1 MCFDKIIWFLVRE
14 KNQPISKNNE
24 VVTTRVKRRKYILF
38 IFVDCL
44 IMAFLTGNYRYLGKY
59 SKLV

>member
-1 MCFDKIIWFLVRE
+1 MIEFFSKGK
-14 KNQPISKNNE
+14 KNQPLSKNNE
-24 VVTTRVKRRKYILF
+24 VLTTRVKRRKYILF

-44 IMAFLTGNYRYLGKY
+44 IIAFLTGKYRYLGKY

>member
-1 MCFDKIIWFLVRE
+1 MFLVRE